1 MSRSASRSSA
11 SRACSCSGA
20 VLGLLCLALRPALG
34 EGIGAEHQLPIDSI
48 FFVENSTF
56 PSEGYAVER
65 LLHWLRKACG
75 GSAPSVVAQQP
86 APGGKWLAVGHIAA
100 DAAGL
105 APLAGRLTPPPLAPP
120 TDPGNEAFSIRC
132 AGGGGPCAVSGGF
145 GSLRGTMYGVYHLL
159 EEHWGF
165 KFLAWDTVIVP
176 GCPSA
181 LPNANTTVTPSMSYR
196 QISDVYTEPAPS
208 SCVVNPNCSHKG
220 CSKLW

>member
-1 MSRSASRSSA
+1 M
-11 SRACSCSGA
+11 
-20 VLGLLCLALRPALG
+20 P
-34 EGIGAEHQLPIDSI
+34 
-48 FFVENSTF
+48 F
-56 PSEGYAVER
+56 
-65 LLHWLRKACG
+65 G
-75 GSAPSVVAQQP
+75 GD
-86 APGGKWLAVGHIAA
+86 

-105 APLAGRLTPPPLAPP
+105 APPAGRLTPPPLAPP

-132 AGGGGPCAVSGGF
+132 DGGGGRCAVSGGF